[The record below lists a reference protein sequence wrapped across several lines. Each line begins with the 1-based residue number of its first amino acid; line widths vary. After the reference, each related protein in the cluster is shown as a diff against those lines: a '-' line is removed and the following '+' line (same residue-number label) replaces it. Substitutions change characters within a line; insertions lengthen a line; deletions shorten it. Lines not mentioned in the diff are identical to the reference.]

1 MATKTQTDAVLK
13 LTLQT
18 STGQPVDF
26 ACQHTSAAFTQPG
39 PGSVDS
45 VKVACGGD
53 PVVTTSG
60 DTTPGSITGE
70 VFKDFSATGLSNL
83 LAQAVEQAVTTGTVD
98 LTYTYVENEGTD
110 HAVSWTGK
118 ATVDPFEI
126 PFTPGELGRHNLNL
140 QVLTATGT
148 YQHTP

>member
-1 MATKTQTDAVLK
+1 MPTKTQTDAVLK
-13 LTLQT
+13 LTLD
-18 STGQPVDF
+18 SGSGSPVDF
-26 ACQHTSAAFTQPG
+26 ACQLTSASFTQPG
-39 PGSVDS
+39 PGSVES

-60 DTTPGSITGE
+60 DSSPGAITGE
-70 VFKDFSATGLSNL
+70 VFKDFSVNGLSTL
-83 LAQAVEQAVTTGTVD
+83 LAKAVEQATTAGTVN
-98 LTYTYVENEGTD
+98 LTYVYTENEGKD

-126 PFTPGELGRHNLNL
+126 RFTPGELGRHQLNL

-148 YQHTP
+148 YATT